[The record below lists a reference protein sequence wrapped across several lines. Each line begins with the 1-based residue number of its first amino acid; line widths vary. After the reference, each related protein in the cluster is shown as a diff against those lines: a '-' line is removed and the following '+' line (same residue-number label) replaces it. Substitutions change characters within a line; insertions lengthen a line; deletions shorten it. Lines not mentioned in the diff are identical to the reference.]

1 MQTDFLQ
8 YIFQAINNLLT
19 QNLGFFD
26 AMGQNLFRSF
36 ATILVAWFGIKS
48 ALASASGRPS
58 FQFDHFASLLLTISF
73 GFAMVN
79 YYSTP
84 IPGVGVSFHNLV
96 TNEAQFLSTQIDQA
110 QLQTV
115 VTQVADFESRM
126 DSPGWGDILGTA
138 IYVIVTILLAA
149 AQAIAIVVIAY
160 GFIATAVC
168 VLVGPVFV
176 PFFIV
181 PKMEWLFWGWFRCFI
196 QYAFYQVI
204 AAAVVY
210 VIGNLML
217 GALRLP
223 PAGTLSTV
231 QLIAWFPVLFITFL
245 ASIYVLLKIPSL
257 TNHIFSGTAGG
268 SSAGLLDAPAA
279 VLEQGDVMDRDATFQ
294 DAKRLYLEQYGDP
307 MVTNTY
313 LKIALALLSIVC
325 VALALIDLRTIRTF
339 QNFRPLVIRIDDL
352 GRAEAIN
359 YHNLEYKPQDAE
371 AKYFLSQF
379 CALYYR
385 RNRYTIQDDFSKS
398 LYFLDGK
405 LADGILDAY
414 RKDDIIK
421 KFITNTAA
429 PEIDVDVK
437 KVALEE
443 MQTPPFRARVDFYMV
458 YYSPADHSELK
469 RDLYTANFVFVFKS
483 QVPNELIPINPL
495 GMTITY
501 FREDEAFK

>member
-1 MQTDFLQ
+1 M
-8 YIFQAINNLLT
+8 
-19 QNLGFFD
+19 
-26 AMGQNLFRSF
+26 
-36 ATILVAWFGIKS
+36 
-48 ALASASGRPS
+48 
-58 FQFDHFASLLLTISF
+58 
-73 GFAMVN
+73 
-79 YYSTP
+79 
-84 IPGVGVSFHNLV
+84 
-96 TNEAQFLSTQIDQA
+96 
-110 QLQTV
+110 
-115 VTQVADFESRM
+115 
-126 DSPGWGDILGTA
+126 
-138 IYVIVTILLAA
+138 TILLAA

-160 GFIATAVC
+160 GFVATAVC

-181 PKMEWLFWGWFRCFI
+181 PKMEWLFWGWFRCFL

-204 AAAVVY
+204 AAAVVFI
-210 VIGNLML
+210 IGNLMI
-217 GALRLP
+217 GALRLLP
-223 PAGTLSTV
+223 VGSLSTV
-231 QLIAWFPVLFITFL
+231 QLIAWFPVLL
-245 ASIYVLLKIPSL
+245 HYVPGFDLRAAQGAFALQSHLQRNGWRLLRRTARGSRQ
-257 TNHIFSGTAGG
+257 AGG
-268 SSAGLLDAPAA
+268 ALFAGRAGA
-279 VLEQGDVMDRDATFQ
+279 VMSRDDPFQ
-294 DAKRLYLEQYGDP
+294 DAKRLYLESYGDP

-313 LKIALALLSIVC
+313 LKIALALVSL
-325 VALALIDLRTIRTF
+325 VAVGLALVDLQTIRTF

-414 RKDDIIK
+414 RKDDMLR
-421 KFITNTAA
+421 KFLTNTAA

-437 KVALEE
+437 KVALDE
-443 MQTPPFRARVDFYMV
+443 MQNPPFRARVDFYMV

-469 RDLYTANFVFVFKS
+469 RDLYTANFVFVFKTH
-483 QVPNELIPINPL
+483 VPNELIPINPL
-495 GMTITY
+495 GLTITY